1 MRRIYAVSAFLSPLF
16 LSAAAFAVP
25 PATDDVTV
33 PTPRALSTGVKPA
46 HVVYS
51 PSITFPA
58 DAVIPTDAEFVLH
71 MNVDPAG
78 APQDVEVVKSPN
90 SGLDAPV
97 AAAVRKF
104 RFSPATLDKQPVAA
118 EMTLTVFVQR

>member
-1 MRRIYAVSAFLSPLF
+1 MRRIFIASALVSPLL

-25 PATDDVTV
+25 PVTDDVTNA
-33 PTPRALSTGVKPA
+33 TSRALSTGVKPA
-46 HVVYS
+46 HVIYS
-51 PSITFPA
+51 TNINFPA

-78 APQDVEVVKSPN
+78 SPQDVEVVKSPN

-118 EMTLTVFVQR
+118 EMTLTVFVQH

>member
-1 MRRIYAVSAFLSPLF
+1 MRRIFAASAILSPLF
-16 LSAAAFAVP
+16 LSAAAFALP
-25 PATDDVTV
+25 PVTDDVTV

-51 PSITFPA
+51 TDVRFPT
-58 DAVIPTDAEFVLH
+58 DAIIPTDAEFVVH
-71 MNVDPAG
+71 MNVDPSG
-78 APQDVEVVKSPN
+78 KPQDVEVVKSPN

>member
-1 MRRIYAVSAFLSPLF
+1 MRRIYATTAILAPLF
-16 LSAAAFAVP
+16 LSAAAFALP
-25 PATDDVTV
+25 PVADDVTV

-51 PSITFPA
+51 TNINFPT
-58 DAVIPTDAEFVLH
+58 DAVIPTDAEFVVH
-71 MNVDPAG
+71 MNVDEAG
-78 APQDVEVVKSPN
+78 KPQDVEVVRSPN
-90 SGLDAPV
+90 SGLDSSV
-97 AAAVRKF
+97 ATAVRKF